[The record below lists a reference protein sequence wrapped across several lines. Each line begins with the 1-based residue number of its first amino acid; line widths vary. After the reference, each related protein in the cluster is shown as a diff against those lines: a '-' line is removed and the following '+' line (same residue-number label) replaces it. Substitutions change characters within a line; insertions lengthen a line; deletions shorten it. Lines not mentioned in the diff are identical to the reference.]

1 MNSYERMQSSL
12 PRFGRCFDHSVGAD
26 RLEPEVG
33 SRKPGAYFMTSV
45 MLRFGASPTAI
56 VATFLRDATS
66 TAITE
71 SVFSVAM

>member
-1 MNSYERMQSSL
+1 M
-12 PRFGRCFDHSVGAD
+12 F
-26 RLEPEVG
+26 
-33 SRKPGAYFMTSV
+33 
-45 MLRFGASPTAI
+45 RFGASPTAI